1 MIDPRKPFDWNHV
14 HAFLATAEEGS
25 LSGAARRLGLT
36 QPTLGRQVAAL
47 EDDLGLM
54 LFERVG
60 RSLVLTSAGGELL
73 DHVRVMGQAADRVAL
88 VASGQ
93 SQTIEGR
100 VAITASDVYSAH
112 LLPPILQEL
121 RTKAPRLIIDVV
133 AADDVR
139 DLMRREA
146 DIAIRHVR
154 PDQPDLIARL
164 VREAEGHFYASTRYL
179 DKRGRPKTLKD
190 LKRHDF
196 VGMGQ
201 IERMLEYLAPMGF
214 EITLENF
221 KVGSNSGLVAW
232 EMCKQGFGIAPMAS
246 DVAER
251 EPGMER
257 ILPHE
262 PPIVFP
268 IWLTTHRELHTSRR
282 IRLVYDTLAAH
293 LTKP

>member
-1 MIDPRKPFDWNHV
+1 MIDTRMPFDWNHV

-25 LSGAARRLGLT
+25 LSAAARRLGLT

-47 EDDLGLM
+47 EEDLSLM

-60 RSLVLTSAGGELL
+60 RTLVLTSAGGELL
-73 DHVRVMGQAADRVAL
+73 EHVRTMGQAADRVAL

-133 AADDVR
+133 AADEVR

-154 PDQPDLIARL
+154 PEQPDLIARL
-164 VREAEGHFYASTRYL
+164 VRESEGYFYATTSYL

-196 VGMGQ
+196 VGTGNV
-201 IERMLEYLAPMGF
+201 ERMLEYLEPLGF
-214 EITLENF
+214 DISLENF
-221 KVGSNSGLVAW
+221 KVSSNSGLVAW
-232 EMCKQGFGIAPMAS
+232 EMCKQGFGISPMATE
-246 DVAER
+246 VAER
-251 EPGMER
+251 VPGLER
-257 ILPHE
+257 ILPDE

-268 IWLTTHRELHTSRR
+268 VWLTTHRELHTSRR
-282 IRLVYDTLAAH
+282 IRLVYDTLAQH
-293 LTKP
+293 LSKI